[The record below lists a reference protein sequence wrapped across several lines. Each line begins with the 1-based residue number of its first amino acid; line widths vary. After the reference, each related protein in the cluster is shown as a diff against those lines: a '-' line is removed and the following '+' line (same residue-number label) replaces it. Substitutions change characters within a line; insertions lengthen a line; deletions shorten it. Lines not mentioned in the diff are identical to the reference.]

1 MQTQGNKPQKHKLD
15 QASMHSNNARLND
28 MAIARANMRKE
39 HALKLSVVQ
48 HKYAAQVAVHARALE
63 RHARKLKRL
72 HAKINAEAIATAGAD
87 FADHHTLGF
96 DEYESISAQQ
106 MDNEGGSSV
115 EGAGIVD
122 VIDMA
127 NSMAN
132 RADRVAACQVPPA
145 LVSE

>member
-1 MQTQGNKPQKHKLD
+1 
-15 QASMHSNNARLND
+15 MHSNARLND
-28 MAIARANMRKE
+28 IAIASANMRKE
-39 HALKLSVVQ
+39 HALKLRVVQ

-63 RHARKLKRL
+63 RHARKLQRL

-96 DEYESISAQQ
+96 DEYESIAAQQ
-106 MDNEGGSSV
+106 TNNEGGCSV

-127 NSMAN
+127 NSLAN

>member
-1 MQTQGNKPQKHKLD
+1 
-15 QASMHSNNARLND
+15 MHSNARLND

-39 HALKLSVVQ
+39 QALKLRVVQ
-48 HKYAAQVAVHARALE
+48 HKYAGGNAAQVAVHARALE
-63 RHARKLKRL
+63 RHARKLKHL

-96 DEYESISAQQ
+96 DEYESIEAQQ
-106 MDNEGGSSV
+106 MDNEGGCSV
-115 EGAGIVD
+115 EDAGIVD

-127 NSMAN
+127 NSMSN